1 MFCLTVFFRNLDPE
15 LSPILKGAFLSE
27 IGLFWPAGITFLLMM
42 ILGINLILFRKTH
55 RLKKQLEREKKLE
68 RKLSQSRMKFR
79 KAFDAS
85 PDMLGISSM
94 EEGRFIEV
102 NREFLKKTGYCKE
115 EVIGKT
121 SLELGLWVSPGEREE
136 AVKKLKEQKNLENI
150 QVRYRMKSGEIRY
163 FLTSAETLELDG
175 EPCIMVWNRDITE
188 LKKTQE
194 KLRESEKAY
203 RLLAENTAD
212 LIWTM
217 DMDLNLTYLSPSVK
231 EILDYQ
237 PEELLGKKPW
247 NLLTEQGKEKALE
260 ILEKELIQEKEK
272 PGTGKRQRF
281 SLEQIRKDGKKVWTE
296 LQTSFLRNGEGKAMG
311 IMGVT
316 RDVTV
321 RKEMEEALLQNEA
334 KYRAVVENSEDV
346 IARFDRN
353 CRYLFVS
360 PSIEFYTGHKP
371 EHYLNKTPSEADFL
385 KKLSLFWESEIRKIF
400 QTGKPEK
407 SYFEFKNKKEDFY
420 FDWLLIP
427 EIVEKGKVKTVL
439 SYVRNV
445 TSLVE
450 ARKTLEKAVEEK
462 EMLLKELHHRI
473 KNNLQTIYGLLQI
486 QTSTVKDDQ
495 VRKILKETENRIFS
509 MALIH
514 QKLYEAKTLSSVD
527 LTEYLEE
534 LAEGMIKSYGIDS
547 ERIHFEIRGEPVNLG
562 TEQIVPCSLIFTELV
577 TNSIKYAF
585 PDNRKG
591 TIFVDISR
599 DDFRIKL
606 KIGDDGVG
614 FPKDFDRETSDSLGL
629 ELIELLGQQ
638 LEGRVQKEED
648 GKKEGTWWKIEF
660 PLKKRQE

>member
-439 SYVRNV
+439 SYVRNI

>member
-1 MFCLTVFFRNLDPE
+1 
-15 LSPILKGAFLSE
+15 
-27 IGLFWPAGITFLLMM
+27 
-42 ILGINLILFRKTH
+42 
-55 RLKKQLEREKKLE
+55 
-68 RKLSQSRMKFR
+68 
-79 KAFDAS
+79 
-85 PDMLGISSM
+85 MLGISSM

-247 NLLTEQGKEKALE
+247 NFLTEQGKEKALE